1 MSTRLAPA
9 HLPLVAARPAYDRDQ
24 RAIGIV
30 HFGLGAF
37 TRAHQAWYTDRAM
50 DTAGGDWMIVGVS
63 MRSPDVG
70 AQLNPQGGL
79 YTLAQRSAEGVE
91 LRLIGSV
98 AQVLQA
104 GEDTGAIVEHLAAP
118 TTHIVSFTVTEKGYC
133 RGADGSLDPAMA
145 ERGFYP
151 LLAAGLERRKSAG
164 LGGLTLMSCDNLAD
178 NGHQLRALLRS
189 YLGETD
195 PALLDWFEHHC
206 TTPCTMVDR
215 IVPATTQE
223 DRAALEAMT
232 GLRDEGAVVTEPF
245 SQWVIEDAFA
255 GPRPAWEAVG
265 AQIVSDVAPY
275 ETAKLRMLNGAH
287 SALAYLGL
295 ARGHAHVHEAVADPV
310 LRACVSRLMSEEAAP
325 TIHAGPDQDLAA
337 YAAAL
342 LERFANPAL
351 NHRLIQIAMDGS
363 QKISQRWLATL
374 AHAQGRQ
381 CPAILTAI
389 GAWLA
394 HLRGENI
401 AAWGTVDDPRADEL
415 TALVQN
421 SQAEEQINAIFGEG
435 GPMAS
440 AWQPS
445 SADRALI
452 MAWKGHQP
460 VP

>member
-1 MSTRLAPA
+1 
-9 HLPLVAARPAYDRDQ
+9 
-24 RAIGIV
+24 
-30 HFGLGAF
+30 
-37 TRAHQAWYTDRAM
+37 
-50 DTAGGDWMIVGVS
+50 
-63 MRSPDVG
+63 
-70 AQLNPQGGL
+70 
-79 YTLAQRSAEGVE
+79 
-91 LRLIGSV
+91 
-98 AQVLQA
+98 
-104 GEDTGAIVEHLAAP
+104 
-118 TTHIVSFTVTEKGYC
+118 
-133 RGADGSLDPAMA
+133 
-145 ERGFYP
+145 
-151 LLAAGLERRKSAG
+151 
-164 LGGLTLMSCDNLAD
+164 
-178 NGHQLRALLRS
+178 
-189 YLGETD
+189 
-195 PALLDWFEHHC
+195 
-206 TTPCTMVDR
+206 MVDR

>member
-1 MSTRLAPA
+1 
-9 HLPLVAARPAYDRDQ
+9 
-24 RAIGIV
+24 
-30 HFGLGAF
+30 
-37 TRAHQAWYTDRAM
+37 
-50 DTAGGDWMIVGVS
+50 
-63 MRSPDVG
+63 
-70 AQLNPQGGL
+70 
-79 YTLAQRSAEGVE
+79 
-91 LRLIGSV
+91 
-98 AQVLQA
+98 
-104 GEDTGAIVEHLAAP
+104 
-118 TTHIVSFTVTEKGYC
+118 
-133 RGADGSLDPAMA
+133 
-145 ERGFYP
+145 
-151 LLAAGLERRKSAG
+151 
-164 LGGLTLMSCDNLAD
+164 MSCDNLAD

-255 GPRPAWEAVG
+255 GPRPCLEVVG

-295 ARGHAHVHEAVADPV
+295 ARGHAHVHEAVVDPV

-363 QKISQRWLATL
+363 QKIPSAGWRLW
-374 AHAQGRQ
+374 RM
-381 CPAILTAI
+381 
-389 GAWLA
+389 
-394 HLRGENI
+394 LRGR
-401 AAWGTVDDPRADEL
+401 AAVPGHSHRHRRMAGPSARREHCRM
-415 TALVQN
+415 
-421 SQAEEQINAIFGEG
+421 GRG
-435 GPMAS
+435 GRS
-440 AWQPS
+440 AC
-445 SADRALI
+445 
-452 MAWKGHQP
+452 G
-460 VP
+460 